1 MTVEIYAVD
10 WIMDCLQKRVA
21 LPDED
26 GVSKPLTYGEF
37 LVPGENVDGWTPAP
51 MIKEATFETGDLT
64 ELDHVEDSGGGTAVA
79 VVTPGLAETGSYGM
93 RCISTDASQSHY
105 GELSLAAD
113 GPIFIT
119 GIIRFTS
126 IPGTINDDNMT
137 FLQIVNAAGQN
148 IAKFYFKSD
157 GTLYTQIRA
166 ATEVACDWN
175 ILAYENVPLTF
186 ALWFNAGVVLRGGYR
201 LWINGAVV
209 YDRVLDTQGDE
220 PITVRC
226 GVMTGVTSEAWT
238 IDFDDLRLYD
248 TYYDFAFQ
256 AQGYPFDS
264 IGEVY
269 IDNVA
274 QPPTKTILAPDLSYL
289 VQTVTKYPEYGIVTI
304 IATKA
309 GVTYPNWKVEG
320 DVLFRV
326 VENAGGRH
334 ALQMIELL
342 VAEAGLTDLM
352 DADALAAAYLAV
364 PDDILTG
371 ARFEGSGALQR
382 VIGLKDYTGFGMTI
396 ADCIKEICSRMM
408 YWFFMEGGLIKIIPY
423 TGVAPSS
430 PADLALDGSSL
441 FEASPTIDFS
451 QVRNFVA
458 ATYGWYER
466 NNALF
471 YIAGTPVSGGD
482 GVELDFTWQSPVAS
496 ESRALVV
503 AKADLLNIFSSPQE
517 IMDPVRTHLIG
528 ARVELMKDVVSI
540 NDQILSDAAIN
551 YWVNRK
557 EIALDPDEYQVSL
570 QPLRILGEI

>member
-1 MTVEIYAVD
+1 MEASVSGSSQSAFGELGDTSSAASIELFATGIMRIPDIPTMSGASHLYDRTFLKILDDTDFVLGWFYIRHDGTIYFFNTA
-10 WIMDCLQKRVA
+10 
-21 LPDED
+21 
-26 GVSKPLTYGEF
+26 
-37 LVPGENVDGWTPAP
+37 
-51 MIKEATFETGDLT
+51 
-64 ELDHVEDSGGGTAVA
+64 GGG
-79 VVTPGLAETGSYGM
+79 GS
-93 RCISTDASQSHY
+93 I
-105 GELSLAAD
+105 
-113 GPIFIT
+113 IT
-119 GIIRFTS
+119 SF
-126 IPGTINDDNMT
+126 
-137 FLQIVNAAGQN
+137 
-148 IAKFYFKSD
+148 
-157 GTLYTQIRA
+157 
-166 ATEVACDWN
+166 N
-175 ILAYENVPLTF
+175 ILGYENVPIIWS
-186 ALWFNAGVVLRGGYR
+186 LWVSDEILDLPDRCVVKLF
-201 LWINGAVV
+201 INGEEVFS
-209 YDRVLDTQGDE
+209 VLTEMPFANPRKLRFGFQMGA
-220 PITVRC
+220 TN
-226 GVMTGVTSEAWT
+226 EAWA
-238 IDFDDLRLYD
+238 IQFGQIEIYD
-248 TYYDFAFQ
+248 KYYDLAYQ
-256 AQGYPFDS
+256 VKGYPFDD
-264 IGEVY
+264 INEVY
-269 IDNVA
+269 IDGA
-274 QPPTKTILAPDLSYL
+274 SQPDERP
-289 VQTVTKYPEYGIVTI
+289 VTLDDGTAVTQYIDKFPSLGMVVIRAEYPSGNPVWNY
-304 IATKA
+304 
-309 GVTYPNWKVEG
+309 KVDGEIKIK
-320 DVLFRV
+320 VI
-326 VENAGGRH
+326 ENAGGRH

-342 VAEAGLTDLM
+342 VAEAGLTSLM

-371 ARFEGSGALQR
+371 ARFEGSGENTR
-382 VIGLKDYTGFGMTI
+382 VIGLKDYSSFGMTI

-423 TGVAPSS
+423 TGVAPAS

-503 AKADLLNIFSSPQE
+503 AKADLLNIFSSAQE

-540 NDQILSDAAIN
+540 DDEILSDAPIY